1 VRCRTTAAAE
11 PPPPFSADRSRR
23 SVQIGVRRE
32 AAAGSAVAA
41 TAELIWADLKS
52 VVLGISSSR
61 LK

>member
-1 VRCRTTAAAE
+1 VH
-11 PPPPFSADRSRR
+11 
-23 SVQIGVRRE
+23 RE

-52 VVLGISSSR
+52 AVLGISSSR